1 MKTLAPSYAEL
12 LKDFPTSKDVIHRP
26 NPKAKVTT
34 NMSIIDGLDF
44 SESLKAVADLENFL
58 KVKSK

>member
-1 MKTLAPSYAEL
+1 M
-12 LKDFPTSKDVIHRP
+12 LKDFPTSKDVIHRT
-26 NPKAKVTT
+26 NPKVTT